1 MRVIA
6 GSVRG
11 MKLAVPR
18 GMQTRPTADRV
29 REALFS
35 IITSRRELEQAQVL
49 DICAGTGSL
58 GSEAL
63 SRGAGFCFFVE
74 QDRRV
79 LAVLEK
85 NLEATGFAARS
96 QIVAVDCLKALRLL
110 AARERR
116 FDVVFFEPPYASALY
131 STVPEALGGQSLM
144 AGDGLLIVECAARN
158 PLPERL
164 GTLSRF
170 DRRVYGDTALEF
182 FTLEGE

>member
-11 MKLAVPR
+11 MKLAVPLGLR
-18 GMQTRPTADRV
+18 TRPTADRV

-58 GSEAL
+58 GIEAL
-63 SRGAGFCFFVE
+63 SRGAGFCCFVE

-85 NLEATGFAARS
+85 NLEVTGFIARS
-96 QIVAVDCLKALRLL
+96 QIIAVDCLKALRLL
-110 AARERR
+110 VHGIGALMWCSLILHMPRLFTAPCRRRWAAG
-116 FDVVFFEPPYASALY
+116 PCWS
-131 STVPEALGGQSLM
+131 
-144 AGDGLLIVECAARN
+144 
-158 PLPERL
+158 
-164 GTLSRF
+164 GTGF
-170 DRRVYGDTALEF
+170 
-182 FTLEGE
+182 

>member
-1 MRVIA
+1 
-6 GSVRG
+6 

-58 GSEAL
+58 GIEAL

-96 QIVAVDCLKALRLL
+96 QIVAVDCLKA
-110 AARERR
+110 
-116 FDVVFFEPPYASALY
+116 
-131 STVPEALGGQSLM
+131 
-144 AGDGLLIVECAARN
+144 
-158 PLPERL
+158 
-164 GTLSRF
+164 
-170 DRRVYGDTALEF
+170 
-182 FTLEGE
+182 